1 MLYWL
6 VQFKDGSFGYQVM
19 SPTETVVTNIEG
31 LVLTGNLEYTT
42 VDVNPPE
49 PYPAVTYA

>member
-1 MLYWL
+1 MIYWR

-19 SPTETVVTNIEG
+19 WDGGVAVTDLTG

-42 VDVNPPE
+42 VDVNPTEALPE
-49 PYPAVTYA
+49 IRYA